1 MGGAVLSRG
10 PARPPRD
17 SLREAFT
24 IQALMLVAEHGGDAM
39 LPRANSAYGPF
50 ASFTA
55 RRGAD
60 IDDHPAA

>member
-1 MGGAVLSRG
+1 
-10 PARPPRD
+10 
-17 SLREAFT
+17 
-24 IQALMLVAEHGGDAM
+24 MLVAEHGGDAM